1 MKIYFLIILLV
12 FGFAQSQENCDKS
25 KIESSKK
32 TSVNKTMPEKTTE
45 KLIFDKLPDGATL
58 TDEVRE
64 ETKNENGEVSYK
76 IITVE
81 EKLKEIGAKYSGEKL
96 VDKNGKEIRFY
107 RPPVRGASQGF
118 EEDKAQQNRDEQEL
132 KDLKEK
138 YTVIVLYVN
147 PLKVM

>member
-1 MKIYFLIILLV
+1 MKIYFLTILLV
-12 FGFAQSQENCDKS
+12 FGLMQSQNNCDKS
-25 KIESSKK
+25 KIQNA
-32 TSVNKTMPEKTTE
+32 NKMMPEQTT
-45 KLIFDKLPDGATL
+45 KFDKLPDGASL

-81 EKLKEIGAKYSGEKL
+81 EKLKKIGARYADEKL
-96 VDKNGKEIRFY
+96 VDAKGREIRFY
-107 RPPVRGASQGF
+107 KPPVRGASEGF
-118 EEDKAQQNRDEQEL
+118 EEDKSQRERDEQEL
-132 KDLKEK
+132 KDLKAK